1 MGRSAFNKTIR
12 KLTALLC
19 FIILLSLHIQSNAQV
34 VQPSKGDIYKD
45 DVVPRMEVRINPD
58 SLKWILDPAN
68 KESDQTFKSD
78 FFFDNGQKKDTF
90 FNIGFGLRG
99 NTSRNSPKKSFKIS
113 FNDFSS
119 EGKFHGLEKINLNA
133 ESNDPTLSR
142 SNLCWNLASK
152 IGLPA
157 SRVNHV
163 QLYIN
168 DIYYGLYTNVEHI
181 DEEFMEIRFGNK
193 DGSLY
198 KCLYPADLLYK
209 GADPNFYKEEFSGRR
224 AYELQGKE
232 GPDAYKDLVH
242 LLYILNNTPSA
253 QLSCELEK
261 VLDVDQVIRY
271 LVFEILIGQWDG
283 LIYNKNNF
291 FLYYNTRNSKFQ
303 IIPYDL
309 DNTLGIDWIGRDWPN
324 RNIYNWHNS
333 SQLRPLYT
341 KLLAVPQYKERFSF
355 YLKKYLDSL
364 FNESQFRLQANL
376 LIQQLKP
383 YVEKDPF
390 YSLANGFTTTD
401 FQNGFENA
409 LPFSHLPNGILS
421 YVIKRVNAAR
431 SQLSF
436 GRLAPIVR
444 NVKNNLPQPGEQV
457 WVNAEIED
465 DGFSVQVNLCY
476 RFSQTGSFTCI
487 PMLDDGNQH
496 DKNAKDLIYGAIIE
510 GPKSNSMLEYYI
522 KSTDQSSNET
532 TWPACGY
539 QIINIGKSKSDL
551 VINEI
556 CASNQSILKDEF
568 GEFDDWIELY
578 NKGTMSIYL
587 GDKFLSND
595 KNNATKWRLPS
606 VSLAPGQY
614 LIIWADNDAKQGSN
628 HTNFK
633 LDAAGEYIGLFDNE
647 SNLFGLMDEIEFPAQ
662 DNNSA
667 FARVPNGIGTFQ
679 KYTPSPG
686 RNNTPSDTNNPSGKS
701 IFSVYPNPCSSL
713 IFIKSSTVFQK
724 IALYDLCGRK
734 MYQAYVTNQEVPL
747 TKLLDGIYI
756 LVALNEEEKVI
767 GREKIVVRN

>member
-1 MGRSAFNKTIR
+1 MKISTTSNLLIKWKTVCF
-12 KLTALLC
+12 TFFLLVFG
-19 FIILLSLHIQSNAQV
+19 FINNAQV
-34 VQPSKGDIYKD
+34 IHPPQGDVFKD
-45 DVVPRMEVRINPD
+45 DIVPRIDIRINPD

-68 KESDQTFKSD
+68 KESDQTLKSD
-78 FFFDNGQKKDTF
+78 FFFDNGEKKDTF

-119 EGKFHGLEKINLNA
+119 AGKFHGLEKINLNA

-157 SRVNHV
+157 ARVNHV
-163 QLYIN
+163 QLFIN

-193 DGSLY
+193 DGNLY

-242 LLYILNNTPSA
+242 LLYILNNTTSA

-291 FLYYNTRNSKFQ
+291 FLYFNTKSSRFQ

-341 KLLAVPQYKERFSF
+341 KLLAVPQYKERFS
-355 YLKKYLDSL
+355 YYMKKFMDSL
-364 FNESQFRLQANL
+364 FNESQFRIQSNFF
-376 LIQQLKP
+376 IQQLKP
-383 YVEKDPF
+383 FVEKDSFFP
-390 YSLANGFTTTD
+390 LAYGFTTAD
-401 FQNGFENA
+401 FQNGFENK
-409 LPFSHLPNGILS
+409 LPFNHLPNGILS
-421 YVIKRVNAAR
+421 YVTKRVNAAR
-431 SQLSF
+431 TQLSI
-436 GRLAPIVR
+436 GRLAPIVL

-465 DGFSVQVNLCY
+465 DGSSVQVNLCY

-496 DKNAKDLIYGAIIE
+496 DKNAKDLIYGAILE
-510 GPKSNSMLEYYI
+510 GPKSNSTMEYYI
-522 KSTDQSSNET
+522 KATDLSSNET

-539 QIINIGKSKSDL
+539 QIVNIGKSKSDL

-556 CASNQSILKDEF
+556 CASNQSIIKDEF

-578 NKGTMSIYL
+578 NKGTMTIYL
-587 GDKFLSND
+587 GDKYLSDD
-595 KNNATKWRLPS
+595 KNNSTKWKLPA
-606 VSLAPGQY
+606 VSLAPGAY
-614 LIIWADNDAKQGSN
+614 LIIWADNDANQGSN
-628 HTNFK
+628 HTNYK
-633 LDAAGEYIGLFDNE
+633 LDANGEYIGLFDNA
-647 SNLFGLMDEIEFPAQ
+647 SNLFGLIDEIEFPAQ
-662 DNNSA
+662 DNNGA
-667 FARVPNGIGTFQ
+667 FARVPNGIGAFQ

-686 RNNTPSDTNNPSGKS
+686 KNNTPSDTNNPSGNN
-701 IFSVYPNPCSSL
+701 IFSVYPNPCSS
-713 IFIKSSTVFQK
+713 IIYFKSSINFQK
-724 IALYDLCGRK
+724 INLFDLCGRK
-734 MYQAYVTNQEVPL
+734 IYQTYVTKQEVLLP
-747 TKLLDGIYI
+747 KLLDGIYI
-756 LVALNEEEKVI
+756 LIALSDDDKVI
-767 GREKIVVRN
+767 GREKFVVRN

>member
-1 MGRSAFNKTIR
+1 MKISTTSNLLIKWKTVCF
-12 KLTALLC
+12 TFFLLVFG
-19 FIILLSLHIQSNAQV
+19 FINNAQV
-34 VQPSKGDIYKD
+34 IHPPKGDVFKD
-45 DVVPRMEVRINPD
+45 DNVPRIDIRINPD

-68 KESDQTFKSD
+68 KESDQTFKGD

-364 FNESQFRLQANL
+364 FNESQFRLQANS

-465 DGFSVQVNLCY
+465 DGSSIQVNLCY
-476 RFSQTGSFTCI
+476 RFSQSGSFTCI
-487 PMLDDGNQH
+487 PMSDDGNQH

-578 NKGTMSIYL
+578 NKGTMTIYL
-587 GDKFLSND
+587 GDKFLSDD

-614 LIIWADNDAKQGSN
+614 LIIWADNDSKQGSN

-647 SNLFGLMDEIEFPAQ
+647 TNLFGLMDEIEFPAQ

-747 TKLLDGIYI
+747 PKMLDGIYI
-756 LVALNEEEKVI
+756 LVALNEEEKIV
-767 GREKIVVRN
+767 GREKIVIRN

>member
-1 MGRSAFNKTIR
+1 MKISTTSNLLIKWKTVCF
-12 KLTALLC
+12 TFFLLVFG
-19 FIILLSLHIQSNAQV
+19 FINNAQV
-34 VQPSKGDIYKD
+34 IHPPKGDVFKD
-45 DVVPRMEVRINPD
+45 DNVPRIDIRINPD

-68 KESDQTFKSD
+68 KESDQTFKGD

-355 YLKKYLDSL
+355 YLKKYIDSL
-364 FNESQFRLQANL
+364 FNESQFRLQANS

-465 DGFSVQVNLCY
+465 DGSSIQVNLCY
-476 RFSQTGSFTCI
+476 RFSQSGSFTCI
-487 PMLDDGNQH
+487 PMSDDGNQH

-578 NKGTMSIYL
+578 NKSTESV
-587 GDKFLSND
+587 DLSNWILTD
-595 KNNATKWRLPS
+595 NATNLDKYRFPS
-606 VSLAPGQY
+606 GTSIPPNSY
-614 LIIWADNDAKQGSN
+614 LIIWADEDGKQTGL
-628 HTNFK
+628 HANFK
-633 LDAAGEYIGLFDNE
+633 LSASGEELFLLDSNATQVDKLVYYEQIQDMAYARSPNGTGSFTIQEATYNKNNDLVSFNNDKGLF
-647 SNLFGLMDEIEFPAQ
+647 EF
-662 DNNSA
+662 
-667 FARVPNGIGTFQ
+667 
-679 KYTPSPG
+679 KL
-686 RNNTPSDTNNPSGKS
+686 
-701 IFSVYPNPCSSL
+701 YPNPASQFIIAESNDNKTHSL
-713 IFIKSSTVFQK
+713 KLYNAIGLLIKEQIMDQSIKIDLTNFPAGVYFLRSEKQIQKFILQ
-724 IALYDLCGRK
+724 
-734 MYQAYVTNQEVPL
+734 N
-747 TKLLDGIYI
+747 
-756 LVALNEEEKVI
+756 
-767 GREKIVVRN
+767 